1 MSETTNQQASAPSTI
16 PTIFATAVKK
26 ELLTSG
32 GGWGGKNSTAVIEA
46 ITDEAYGSG
55 EGFDAIRLY
64 VGQLV
69 NPSAFRQKLEDKGLV
84 PAAVKGSRK
93 SGVDV
98 LAGL

>member
-1 MSETTNQQASAPSTI
+1 MSETNQQANASKI
-16 PTIFATAVKK
+16 PQVFATAVKK

-46 ITDEAYGSG
+46 ICDEAYGAE
-55 EGFDAIRLY
+55 EGFDTIRLY
-64 VGQLV
+64 VSQLV

-84 PAAVKGSRK
+84 PKAEKGSRK

>member
-1 MSETTNQQASAPSTI
+1 MSEEKKEATPTPSKI
-16 PTIFATAVKK
+16 PQVFAAAVKK
-26 ELLTSG
+26 ELLTSA

-46 ITDEAYGSG
+46 ICDEAYSEG
-55 EGFDAIRLY
+55 EGFDGIRLY

>member
-1 MSETTNQQASAPSTI
+1 MTEENKQKITVA
-16 PTIFATAVKK
+16 FATAVKEQLK
-26 ELLTSG
+26 TSG
-32 GGWGGKNSTAVIEA
+32 GGWGGGNSTAVIGALVETMVGEEEIA
-46 ITDEAYGSG
+46 L

>member
-1 MSETTNQQASAPSTI
+1 MSTENQQVSAPSSA
-16 PTIFATAVKK
+16 PVVFATAVKK

-46 ITDEAYGSG
+46 ICDEAYGTG

-64 VGQLV
+64 VSQLV